1 MYSDPIDDHLGLPYD
16 LRSIM
21 HYKSTAF
28 SKNGK
33 DTIVPKDPNMPAS
46 ALGQREK
53 PSEIDILKVHS
64 TLCLNH
70 KSVSLV
76 QSVRNSISILLD
88 STSLQLYR
96 AQRSFR
102 IQETAQNTRRCGS
115 RKSYALINFR
125 SFSFF
130 FVQI

>member
-33 DTIVPKDPNMPAS
+33 DTIVPKNEMPAS

-53 PSEIDILKVHS
+53 PSAIDILKVEMKPS
-64 TLCLNH
+64 CLIDKH
-70 KSVSLV
+70 
-76 QSVRNSISILLD
+76 
-88 STSLQLYR
+88 
-96 AQRSFR
+96 
-102 IQETAQNTRRCGS
+102 
-115 RKSYALINFR
+115 
-125 SFSFF
+125 
-130 FVQI
+130 